1 MNPSYWALGISLTL
15 MIAII
20 TSAYRFGVW
29 RGKVDNDRTSFK
41 EFMSEVRADIK
52 LILTRLPPTPTTSA
66 SPIRLTDLGEHISN
80 SIDAKNWAIKTAQ
93 ELVGETND
101 MDAFE
106 IQDFS
111 FKHAKVFDPDEALLG
126 KMRETA
132 FESGID
138 LSGVRNVLGV
148 VLRDELLQMNNLQHS
163 SLDK

>member
-1 MNPSYWALGISLTL
+1 ML
-15 MIAII
+15 
-20 TSAYRFGVW
+20 R
-29 RGKVDNDRTSFK
+29 
-41 EFMSEVRADIK
+41 
-52 LILTRLPPTPTTSA
+52 
-66 SPIRLTDLGEHISN
+66 
-80 SIDAKNWAIKTAQ
+80 AIKTAQ

-111 FKHAKVFDPDEALLG
+111 FKHAKEFDPDEALLG